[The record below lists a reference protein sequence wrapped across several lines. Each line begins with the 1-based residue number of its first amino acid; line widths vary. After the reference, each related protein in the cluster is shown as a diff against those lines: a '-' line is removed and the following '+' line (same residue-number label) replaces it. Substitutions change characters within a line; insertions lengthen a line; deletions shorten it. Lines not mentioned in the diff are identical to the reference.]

1 MALFFLSRSNSSRII
16 LDVDLFDSASFL
28 LWEFRARM
36 RSLRFQ
42 RFHHAMILKRVA
54 VHSHV
59 TLFRILRWYGR

>member
-1 MALFFLSRSNSSRII
+1 MALLFLSRAKSSRII

-42 RFHHAMILKRVA
+42 RFHAMILKRVCRSIA
-54 VHSHV
+54 
-59 TLFRILRWYGR
+59 T